1 MCSEVG
7 LFHLEER
14 DEALF
19 SFLQFAPHKNDSFLH
34 LIPDRL
40 RVLIRDDVCDRG
52 FKWSRSGLRT
62 KTTKIGTLN
71 I

>member
-40 RVLIRDDVCDRG
+40 RVLIRDELLYVIVVL
-52 FKWSRSGLRT
+52 SGLGQVCT
-62 KTTKIGTLN
+62 PKLLK
-71 I
+71 